1 MNDNKKPK
9 AKYKVKNWSAYNKAL
24 RDRYS
29 VEVWLSAE
37 AQAGWNAFSTAKRGH
52 PQVYSDIAIATGV
65 VALLNSIFSNSYP
78 VDNQKKHRFFVVFN
92 LQMASKSLK
101 YIGLNCT
108 TKPMTRTNPQ
118 IL

>member
-1 MNDNKKPK
+1 MRYEK
-9 AKYKVKNWSAYNKAL
+9 AKKLREEDFQRLTDVKRRTYDKMIEIL
-24 RDRYS
+24 RP
-29 VEVWLSAE
+29 
-37 AQAGWNAFSTAKRGH
+37 H
-52 PQVYSDIAIATGV
+52 GV

-108 TKPMTRTNPQ
+108 TKPLQRR
-118 IL
+118 